1 MKSAFPN
8 QLCRALAYAELGR
21 KTGSGN
27 PKFQDAILNPLL
39 GLSASL
45 LLLPS
50 RLNPG
55 SGRLAG
61 AGRRNC
67 KQWRPGLPPPS
78 AHTESQPSRR
88 TPTLGRRLP
97 GPGAHA
103 QPGPAR
109 SSPRASERIGPAVG
123 DLTAIA
129 ACLGRRRPKV
139 SGLTQLA
146 REKTPSTAPMVTLGP
161 RPPLRAAPCAVA
173 NYRLRCRLRNATISQ
188 AGNRARPSQ
197 DAQHVIEWP
206 RPWPTDSLAEEEE
219 EGGATAAGYA
229 GASKGSVLTALASL
243 GAMKKWDVCK
253 AGGKQ
258 QAMLGRLITS

>member
-39 GLSASL
+39 GISASLL

-97 GPGAHA
+97 GPGVHA

-129 ACLGRRRPKV
+129 ARLGRRRPKV

-161 RPPLRAAPCAVA
+161 RPPLRAAPCPVA
-173 NYRLRCRLRNATISQ
+173 NCRLRSRLRNATISQ

-206 RPWPTDSLAEEEE
+206 RPWPTESLADE
-219 EGGATAAGYA
+219 EGKAE
-229 GASKGSVLTALASL
+229 LRLLAMQ
-243 GAMKKWDVCK
+243 GPQR
-253 AGGKQ
+253 GQGKQ
-258 QAMLGRLITS
+258 RWVRLRL